1 MGRKQFNGKITLL
14 KRTSGKDAD
23 YTPNETFTSRN
34 VYANIDRITNNNKFD
49 ADQDNI
55 GLNKTFLIRKKAYQD
70 EEYFIYKNQTY
81 VIETGD
87 SEFIDY
93 IILIGSKKINP
104 VKIV

>member
-1 MGRKQFNGKITLL
+1 M
-14 KRTSGKDAD
+14 
-23 YTPNETFTSRN
+23 
-34 VYANIDRITNNNKFD
+34 
-49 ADQDNI
+49 
-55 GLNKTFLIRKKAYQD
+55 
-70 EEYFIYKNQTY
+70 YKNQTY